1 MTTADT
7 DADGTTRPSETSVGL
22 WAVTIVLAL
31 IYIIA
36 GVPKLGAL
44 DFIHRRFSEVWGYP
58 LWFEYLIGALEFV
71 GGILL
76 IIPST
81 AFWAASMLS
90 VIMVGAIYTHLALGN
105 PAFTPVP
112 LICLALLVYV
122 ASKRVPGQGGDK
134 I

>member
-1 MTTADT
+1 MTTAETGADT
-7 DADGTTRPSETSVGL
+7 HRRASDVGFGL
-22 WAVTIVLAL
+22 WAVTILLAL

-44 DFIHRRFSEVWGYP
+44 DFMHHRFSEVWGYP
-58 LWFEYLIGALEFV
+58 VWFEYLIGAMEFI

-76 IIPST
+76 IIPAT

-112 LICLALLVYV
+112 LICLALLIYV
-122 ASKRVPGQGGDK
+122 ATQRIPGQGGDRF
-134 I
+134 